1 MTDYLKPHDVFV
13 NQTML
18 TCIGNKRKLIKNIE
32 DVVNEVKDILNK
44 DKLNMLDAFT
54 GSTVVARALSSHA
67 KELHVNDLENYSYL
81 MASCYLNKPTKKNME
96 KIKNHIDKMNKLAE
110 EGPFVED
117 GIIGRLYAPKDTED
131 IKEGER
137 CFYTAENGKIIDTLR
152 KYIEDEVESGL
163 KTYCLVPLLN
173 KASIHTNTGGVFKG
187 FYKDN
192 NIGKFGGKKE
202 TNLSRIKGEIR
213 LDMPFWNENKYK
225 VTCHKEDINDLIGK
239 LKDDLDLI
247 YLDPPY
253 NQHPY
258 GSNYFMLNV
267 IAKNEDPGEL
277 SRVSGIP
284 KDWNKS
290 NYNYYERAIN
300 SMRDLLKDSLSKSKY
315 VLLSYNNE
323 GIIQEKDW
331 EDLFSDYDVK
341 KYEIKYNAYRAS
353 RNLKDRNDKVVER
366 MYLIKLK

>member
-1 MTDYLKPHDVFV
+1 MIEYMKSNDVFV

-18 TCIGNKRKLIKNIE
+18 TCIGNKRRLIKNIINVVD
-32 DVVNEVKDILNK
+32 DVKEELKK
-44 DKLNMLDAFT
+44 EKLNMMDAFT

-67 KELHVNDLENYSYL
+67 NELHVNDLENYSYM
-81 MASCYLNKPTKKNME
+81 MAKCYLEKPTKKNML
-96 KIKNHIDKMNKLAE
+96 KIKSHIDKMNKLAE
-110 EGPFVED
+110 NGPFVED
-117 GIIGRLYAPKDTED
+117 GIIGSLYAPKDTEN

-152 KYIEDEVESGL
+152 KYIEDEVEDEL
-163 KTYCLVPLLN
+163 KKYCIVPLLN

-213 LDMPFWNENKYK
+213 LDMPYWNENKYK
-225 VTCHKEDINDLIGK
+225 VKCYKEDINELIHK
-239 LKDDLDLI
+239 MKDDLDLI

-267 IAKNEDPGEL
+267 IAKNECPSAL

-290 NYNYYERAIN
+290 NYNYYEKALE
-300 SMRDLLKDSLSKSKY
+300 SMKELLNTSVKKSKY

-323 GIIQEKDW
+323 GIIKEKDW
-331 EDLFSDYDVK
+331 EEILKDYDVK
-341 KYEIKYNAYRAS
+341 KYEIRYNAYRAS
-353 RNLKDRNDKVVER
+353 RNLKGRNDKVIER